1 MSRCAAASRA
11 SARRSRRCAPPATAR
26 ARPACARRNRRSV
39 PPPRARPRSLPAKPS
54 ERPTTLPK
62 KSPRRKHDEPAD
74 VKIRALCEADI
85 PQVERIL
92 AIAFA
97 RPMGALAMRIRL
109 APLDWLA
116 AEVDAV
122 PAGVV
127 SARRYG
133 EVAYIGSMAVDPERQ
148 RRGIGFALMQAMVAR
163 LEEAGI
169 STLLLD
175 ATDAGAPLY
184 EKFGF
189 RTYDW
194 THYYERAPEPR
205 NGPAISPDVSN
216 DALNEAIALDR
227 RFYGC
232 DRSEML
238 ALLAREP
245 GAMLTVAA
253 DGYLMARETA
263 IGPFVAESDETARE
277 LFEAA
282 RARRSDL
289 IRGWAPG
296 LNPAARRLFED
307 AGFPLVRSVRHM
319 GRGASP
325 LRRDRI
331 FSQASHGH
339 G

>member
-1 MSRCAAASRA
+1 
-11 SARRSRRCAPPATAR
+11 
-26 ARPACARRNRRSV
+26 
-39 PPPRARPRSLPAKPS
+39 
-54 ERPTTLPK
+54 
-62 KSPRRKHDEPAD
+62 
-74 VKIRALCEADI
+74 
-85 PQVERIL
+85 
-92 AIAFA
+92 
-97 RPMGALAMRIRL
+97 MRIRL

-116 AEVDAV
+116 AELDGA

-133 EVAYIGSMAVDPERQ
+133 ALGYIGMMAVDPERQ
-148 RRGIGFALMQAMVAR
+148 RRGIGSALMQAMLTR
-163 LEEAGI
+163 LELAGI

-175 ATDAGAPLY
+175 ATDEGAPLY

-194 THYYERAPEPR
+194 THYYERSVEVR
-205 NGPAISPDVSN
+205 NGLGILPAVAG

-282 RARRSDL
+282 LAGRSDL
-289 IRGWAPG
+289 VRGWAPG

-319 GRGASP
+319 ARGVSS

>member
-1 MSRCAAASRA
+1 
-11 SARRSRRCAPPATAR
+11 
-26 ARPACARRNRRSV
+26 
-39 PPPRARPRSLPAKPS
+39 
-54 ERPTTLPK
+54 
-62 KSPRRKHDEPAD
+62 
-74 VKIRALCEADI
+74 VKIRELCEADI
-85 PQVERIL
+85 PAVERIL
-92 AIAFA
+92 EIAFG
-97 RPMGALAMRIRL
+97 RPMGPLAMRIRL
-109 APLDWLA
+109 APVDWLA
-116 AEVDAV
+116 AEVDGA

-133 EVAYIGSMAVDPERQ
+133 GLAYIGMMAVDPERQ
-148 RRGIGFALMQAMVAR
+148 RRGIGRALMQAIVAR
-163 LEEAGI
+163 LQRAGI
-169 STLLLD
+169 STFLLD
-175 ATDAGAPLY
+175 ATDQGAPLY

-194 THYYERAPEPR
+194 THYYER
-205 NGPAISPDVSN
+205 PAELRSGLRIPPAVSTH
-216 DALNEAIALDR
+216 DLREAIALDR
-227 RFYGC
+227 EFYGC

-245 GAMLTVAA
+245 GAMLTVAV
-253 DGYLMARETA
+253 DGYLMARETS
-263 IGPFVAESDETARE
+263 IGPFVAESDETARD

-282 RARRSDL
+282 LARRRDL

-319 GRGASP
+319 ARGVSP
-325 LRRDRI
+325 FRRERI